1 MCTFET
7 EVKQFYCQKLFEAF
21 NWREFFLK
29 LRKLKE
35 MRKTMIISLEEA
47 PPSRDYKKEKE
58 NKKKHEQRL

>member
-7 EVKQFYCQKLFEAF
+7 ELKQFYCQKLFEAF
-21 NWREFFLK
+21 DWREFFLK

-47 PPSRDYKKEKE
+47 PPSRDYKKEK
-58 NKKKHEQRL
+58 